1 MIELPSLPVQAVLA
15 DVILALSAH
24 HQLVLEAPPGA
35 GKTTVVPLALLDQVW
50 LVGRKIILLQPRRMA
65 ARAVAERMAHLLG
78 ESVGQQV
85 GYRVRLD
92 SRISSLTR
100 IEVVTEG
107 ILTRMLLDDPALDG
121 VGLVIFDEFH
131 ERNLESDLGLALC
144 LQGRRL
150 FRDETCP
157 LKILVMSATLNG
169 DRVAALLD
177 QAPVVR
183 CQGLMFPVSL
193 HYGVMQNAGESIV
206 APVVQTVLHALR
218 QHEGSVLVF
227 LPGQSEILRVQE
239 ALEKQL
245 PAEARRQTE
254 ILPLYGSLPLAA
266 QQRAIAP
273 CVAGDEAQRKVVL
286 ATDIAETSLT
296 IEGISVVVDAGLK
309 RVAEFDPAR
318 GMSRLRT
325 RRVSV
330 AASIQRMGRAGR
342 LAAGHCYRLWTEN
355 QQQQLLAYDSPEILQ
370 ADLCALA
377 LHLLNWGVS
386 DPAELDWLDPPP
398 SGAFN
403 QALQLLTALGA
414 VTRDLASRPV
424 LTEHGRAMAQ
434 WPVHPR
440 LAHML
445 QCASAMGV
453 LKEASLL
460 AALLIERDPFRMEGA
475 DITRRM
481 QRLTGEMP
489 CETAQRAW
497 MSRVQQQAQGY
508 RKNVTVVDRKLP
520 VSQDELWAL
529 LLAHAYPDRIAKRRP
544 GQQAVYQLSQGNA
557 VSLAEDDPL
566 AAFDWLVVADMGG
579 ISGQQ
584 DRIFLAA
591 ALNPVYFTDYLS
603 AQVHSKELVEW
614 DQQSQRFIAEQQ
626 ACVGQVVI
634 HRRKLSVVPLEA
646 KREALITQIRKQGLS
661 SLPWTETLRQWR
673 ARVTLLHQSGL
684 PQEGWPD
691 LSDAA
696 LLASL
701 DTWLGP
707 YLDPISSLK
716 ALEQLDLEAILAT
729 QLPWPLP
736 QKLEEQAPSTWCVPS
751 GSRIRID
758 YLQSPPV
765 LAVKLQE
772 MFACV
777 DTPSVLQGRIPLML
791 HLLSPAQRPLQITQ
805 DLAGFWRG
813 SYHEIKKEMKGR
825 YPKHPWPD
833 DPLNAAPTRFTKKRV

>member
-1 MIELPSLPVQAVLA
+1 MQFPSLPVQAVLA
-15 DVILALSAH
+15 DVVLALSAH

-50 LVGRKIILLQPRRMA
+50 LAGRKIILLQPRRMA
-65 ARAVAERMAHLLG
+65 ARAVAERMAYLLG

-92 SRISSLTR
+92 SRISRLTR

-193 HYGVMQNAGESIV
+193 HYGAMQNAGESII

-245 PAEARRQTE
+245 PAEARRQAE
-254 ILPLYGSLPLAA
+254 VLPLYGSLPLAA
-266 QQRAIAP
+266 QQRAISP

-325 RRVSV
+325 RRVSM

-445 QCASAMGV
+445 QCASTMGV

-475 DITRRM
+475 DISRRM
-481 QRLTGEMP
+481 QRLTGEML

-508 RKNVTVVDRKLP
+508 RKNVTVADRKLP

-529 LLAHAYPDRIAKRRP
+529 LLAYAYPDRIAKRRP
-544 GQQAVYQLSQGNA
+544 GPQVVYQLSQGNA

-566 AAFDWLVVADMGG
+566 AASDWLVVADMGG
-579 ISGQQ
+579 MSGQQ

-591 ALNPVYFTDYLS
+591 ALNPVHFNDYLS
-603 AQVHSKELVEW
+603 AQVRSKELVEW
-614 DQQSQRFIAEQQ
+614 DQQSQRFIAEHQQ
-626 ACVGQVVI
+626 CIGQLVI

-661 SLPWTETLRQWR
+661 SLPWTETLQQWR

-691 LSDAA
+691 LSDAT

-707 YLDPISSLK
+707 YLDQIGSLK
-716 ALEQLDLEAILAT
+716 ALEQLDLQAILAA

-736 QKLEEQAPSTWCVPS
+736 QKLEEQAPPTWCVPS

-813 SYHEIKKEMKGR
+813 TYHEIKKEMKGR

>member
-1 MIELPSLPVQAVLA
+1 MPVQAVLP
-15 DVILALSAH
+15 DVISALTAH

-35 GKTTVVPLALLDQVW
+35 GKTTVVPLALLDQAW
-50 LVGRKIILLQPRRMA
+50 LAGRKIILLQPRRMA
-65 ARAVAERMAHLLG
+65 ARAVAERMACLLG
-78 ESVGQQV
+78 ESVGQRV

-92 SRISSLTR
+92 NRISSSTR

-157 LKILVMSATLNG
+157 LKILVMSATLKG

-183 CQGLMFPVSL
+183 CQGFMFPVSL
-193 HYGVMQNAGESIV
+193 HYGAMQNPAESIV

-227 LPGQSEILRVQE
+227 LPGQGEILRVQE
-239 ALEKQL
+239 ALGKTL
-245 PAEARRQTE
+245 SAEIRRQME
-254 ILPLYGSLPLAA
+254 IFPLYGALPLAA

-273 CVAGDEAQRKVVL
+273 CAAGDEVQRKVVL

-296 IEGISVVVDAGLK
+296 IEGISVVVDAGFK

-325 RRVSV
+325 RRISV
-330 AASIQRMGRAGR
+330 AASTQRMGRAGR

-377 LHLLNWGVS
+377 LHLLSWGVF
-386 DPAELDWLDPPP
+386 DPAELDWLDAPPP
-398 SGAFN
+398 GAFN
-403 QALQLLTALGA
+403 QALQLLTTLGA
-414 VTRDLASRPV
+414 VKQDHASRPV

-440 LAHML
+440 LANML
-445 QCASAMGV
+445 QRASTMGA

-475 DITRRM
+475 DISRRM
-481 QRLTGEMP
+481 QRLTEEIS

-497 MSRVQQQAQGY
+497 MNRVQQQAQGY
-508 RKNVTVVDRKLP
+508 RKNAPVMDRQLP
-520 VSQDELWAL
+520 VLQNELWAL
-529 LLAHAYPDRIAKRRP
+529 LLADAYPDRIAKRRP
-544 GQQAVYQLSQGNA
+544 GQQALYQLSQGNA

-566 AAFDWLVVADMGG
+566 AASDWLVVADMGG
-579 ISGQQ
+579 LSGKQAGQQ

-591 ALNPVYFTDYLS
+591 VLNPVHFSDYLS
-603 AQVHSKELVEW
+603 AHVHSKELIEW
-614 DQQSQRFIAEQQ
+614 DQQSQRFIAEHQQ
-626 ACVGQVVI
+626 CIGQLII
-634 HRRKLSVVPLEA
+634 HRRKLNVVPLEA
-646 KREALITQIRKQGLS
+646 KREALITQIRKQGLAC
-661 SLPWTETLRQWR
+661 LPWTETLQQWR
-673 ARVTLLHQSGL
+673 ARVNLLHQFGL
-684 PQEGWPD
+684 PQDDWPD

-707 YLDPISSLK
+707 YLDPINSLK
-716 ALEQLDLEAILAT
+716 GLEQLDLEAILAA

-736 QKLEEQAPSTWCVPS
+736 QKLEAQAPSTWCVPS

-772 MFACV
+772 MFTCV
-777 DTPSVLQGRIPLML
+777 DTPSLLQGRLPLML

-813 SYHEIKKEMKGR
+813 TYHEIKKEMKGR

-833 DPLNAAPTRFTKKRV
+833 DPLNTAPTRFTKKSL

>member
-1 MIELPSLPVQAVLA
+1 
-15 DVILALSAH
+15 
-24 HQLVLEAPPGA
+24 
-35 GKTTVVPLALLDQVW
+35 
-50 LVGRKIILLQPRRMA
+50 
-65 ARAVAERMAHLLG
+65 
-78 ESVGQQV
+78 
-85 GYRVRLD
+85 
-92 SRISSLTR
+92 
-100 IEVVTEG
+100 
-107 ILTRMLLDDPALDG
+107 
-121 VGLVIFDEFH
+121 
-131 ERNLESDLGLALC
+131 
-144 LQGRRL
+144 
-150 FRDETCP
+150 
-157 LKILVMSATLNG
+157 
-169 DRVAALLD
+169 
-177 QAPVVR
+177 
-183 CQGLMFPVSL
+183 
-193 HYGVMQNAGESIV
+193 
-206 APVVQTVLHALR
+206 VLHALR

-273 CVAGDEAQRKVVL
+273 CAAGDEAQRKVVL

-445 QCASAMGV
+445 QCASTMGV

-475 DITRRM
+475 DISRRM

-508 RKNVTVVDRKLP
+508 RKNVTVADRKLP

-529 LLAHAYPDRIAKRRP
+529 LLAYAYPDRIAKRRP
-544 GQQAVYQLSQGNA
+544 GPQVVYQLSQGNA

-566 AAFDWLVVADMGG
+566 AASDWLVVADMGG
-579 ISGQQ
+579 MSGQQ

-591 ALNPVYFTDYLS
+591 ALNPVHFNDYLS
-603 AQVHSKELVEW
+603 AQVRSKELVEW
-614 DQQSQRFIAEQQ
+614 DQQSQRFIAEHQQ
-626 ACVGQVVI
+626 CIGQLVI

-661 SLPWTETLRQWR
+661 SLPWTETLQQWR
-673 ARVTLLHQSGL
+673 ARVNLLHQSGL

-707 YLDPISSLK
+707 YLDQIGSLK
-716 ALEQLDLEAILAT
+716 ALEQLDLQAILAA

-736 QKLEEQAPSTWCVPS
+736 QKLEEQAPPTWCVPS